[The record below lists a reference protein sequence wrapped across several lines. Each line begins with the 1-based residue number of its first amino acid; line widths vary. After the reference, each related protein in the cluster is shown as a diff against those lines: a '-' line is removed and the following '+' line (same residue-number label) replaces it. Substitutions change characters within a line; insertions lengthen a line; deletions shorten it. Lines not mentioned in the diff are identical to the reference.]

1 MDTQLQFISA
11 SQEKRPDIVAELQEL
26 GELYSKKLWHQLTVK
41 LEQFIED
48 DRFQRNGFLIALYQN
63 FIAGFA
69 HKINLLKLSFFAVTV
84 AKQMP
89 PQVSVITVHQITPTS
104 TLLPSPPSCPPNLT
118 LLLFPFFRMALPLS
132 MMSSAT

>member
-1 MDTQLQFISA
+1 MELQFISA

-41 LEQFIED
+41 LEQLIED
-48 DRFQRNGFLIALYQN
+48 DRFQRDGFLIALYQN
-63 FIAGFA
+63 FISGFA

-89 PQVSVITVHQITPTS
+89 PQVSAITVHQNHP
-104 TLLPSPPSCPPNLT
+104 LLPFRPILPS
-118 LLLFPFFRMALPLS
+118 FSSPFFRMALPLLMTS
-132 MMSSAT
+132 PAT

>member
-1 MDTQLQFISA
+1 MDKQLQFISA

-26 GELYSKKLWHQLTVK
+26 GELYSRKLWHQLTVK

-48 DRFQRNGFLIALYQN
+48 DRFQRDGFLIALYQN

-89 PQVSVITVHQITPTS
+89 PQVSLIFKWSQITHR
-104 TLLPSPPSCPPNLT
+104 SPPFQPHL
-118 LLLFPFFRMALPLS
+118 
-132 MMSSAT
+132 